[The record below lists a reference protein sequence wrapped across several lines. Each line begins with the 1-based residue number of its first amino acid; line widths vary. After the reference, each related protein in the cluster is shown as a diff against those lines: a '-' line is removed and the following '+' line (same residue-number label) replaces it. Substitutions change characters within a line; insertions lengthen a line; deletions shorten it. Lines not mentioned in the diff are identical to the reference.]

1 MTAFSV
7 LDQTKKGE
15 EKEEEEEE
23 KSSTYMDTFI
33 LMDLAHVTHDYIM
46 QFGAAELAQLGLLVV
61 FGSCAW

>member
-1 MTAFSV
+1 
-7 LDQTKKGE
+7 
-15 EKEEEEEE
+15 
-23 KSSTYMDTFI
+23 MDTFI

>member
-7 LDQTKKGE
+7 LDQTKKG
-15 EKEEEEEE
+15 KEEEEK